1 VSKRFGYGNL
11 AVAQPQAKPRQHA
24 KRTVAVRTRT
34 RLSMGE
40 KLAYLGALLAVLA
53 TLVFLLDRQS
63 QIVENNYQIQALQ
76 KQIAQTREENVALQL
91 KIAELS
97 SPQRVYA
104 IAKKYG
110 LVANDGAVRWLDR
123 P

>member
-1 VSKRFGYGNL
+1 MSKRIGYGNL
-11 AVAQPQAKPRQHA
+11 AVAQPQVKPRQQE
-24 KRTVAVRTRT
+24 KRRVAVRART
-34 RLSMGE
+34 RLSLRE
-40 KLAYLGALLAVLA
+40 KLAYLGALLAVLG
-53 TLVFLLDRQS
+53 TLGFLLDRQS

-76 KQIAQTREENVALQL
+76 KQIAQTREENIALQL

-104 IAKKYG
+104 VAKKYG
-110 LVANDGAVRWLDR
+110 LVANEGAVRWLNR